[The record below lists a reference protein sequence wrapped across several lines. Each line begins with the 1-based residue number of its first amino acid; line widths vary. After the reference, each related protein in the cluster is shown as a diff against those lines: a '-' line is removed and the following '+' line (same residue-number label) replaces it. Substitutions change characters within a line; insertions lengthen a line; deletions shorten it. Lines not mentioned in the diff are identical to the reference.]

1 MWVLLICVLAQEK
14 IEEWVQSVQHDADTA
29 RTKTVNAAN
38 DPAQQQVLF
47 ILIYLFI
54 FLKYQLKS
62 EMPINKFFFKQ
73 LILYETTTDI

>member
-1 MWVLLICVLAQEK
+1 MWVLLICVLVQEK

-29 RTKTVNAAN
+29 RTKTTNAAN

-54 FLKYQLKS
+54 FKKI
-62 EMPINKFFFKQ
+62 PIE
-73 LILYETTTDI
+73 I